1 MWTTRR
7 IFAFSL
13 SAAVLAANLVA
24 ISPAMAGRTLLNVS
38 YDPTRELYKALN
50 EAFIADWKAKTG
62 EDVEIKNSH
71 GGSGKQ
77 ARAVIDGLDAD
88 VVTLALA
95 YDIDVIAQKTGKLP
109 ADWQKRLPH
118 NSSPYTSTIIF
129 LVRKGN
135 PKGIKDWAD
144 LAKPGLQVITPN
156 PKTSGGARWNYLAAW
171 AWAEKAYGG
180 DEAKVKDYIAALY
193 HNVPVL
199 DTGARGST
207 TTFAQ
212 REIGDVLIAWENDAF
227 LALKEFGAENFDIVV
242 PSMSILAEPPVAVV
256 DKNAEAKG
264 NGDLAK
270 AYLDFLYSPKGQ
282 AIIAKNYLR
291 PQDASAADP
300 ADLARFPKIDL
311 VTIDGAFGGWAKAQ
325 HTHFADG
332 GLFDQ
337 LYKPTQ

>member
-1 MWTTRR
+1 M
-7 IFAFSL
+7 
-13 SAAVLAANLVA
+13 
-24 ISPAMAGRTLLNVS
+24 
-38 YDPTRELYKALN
+38 
-50 EAFIADWKAKTG
+50 
-62 EDVEIKNSH
+62 
-71 GGSGKQ
+71 
-77 ARAVIDGLDAD
+77 
-88 VVTLALA
+88 
-95 YDIDVIAQKTGKLP
+95 
-109 ADWQKRLPH
+109 
-118 NSSPYTSTIIF
+118 
-129 LVRKGN
+129 
-135 PKGIKDWAD
+135 
-144 LAKPGLQVITPN
+144 
-156 PKTSGGARWNYLAAW
+156 
-171 AWAEKAYGG
+171 
-180 DEAKVKDYIAALY
+180 KDYIAALY